1 MSFLIIYNIIDISNN
16 GDFMNK
22 EYLKNN
28 IKNINNIVL
37 FDEIDSTNTYL
48 KLNPSNNDT
57 LVIANKQT
65 SGRGRLGRTFIS
77 NKNNGLYMSLLVRPN
92 ISLDNITTI
101 TCMAAVAIKKSLDEL
116 NINTSIK
123 WVNDIYLNNKKLAG
137 ILVESKVKNNKLDYI
152 IIGIGINLYN
162 NIIDESIK
170 NIATTIEQETN
181 IIVNKEELI
190 ISIINKIYDYL
201 NDYDNNNF
209 MNEYIRSSFVIGKYV
224 DLNIQGN
231 IYKVYVKGITSKGE
245 LLIINNDKE
254 QIVNSGEITRMIVHG
269 K

>member
-1 MSFLIIYNIIDISNN
+1 MSFFPIYNIIDISNN

-77 NKNNGLYMSLLVRPN
+77 NKDNGLYMSLLVRPN
-92 ISLDNITTI
+92 ISLDNINTI
-101 TCMAAVAIKKSLDEL
+101 TCMVAVAIKKSLDEL

-123 WVNDIYLNNKKLAG
+123 WVNDIYINNKKLAG
-137 ILVESKVKNNKLDYI
+137 ILVESSIKNNTLEYLV
-152 IIGIGINLYN
+152 IGIGINLYG
-162 NIIDESIK
+162 NIIDENIK

-181 IIVNKEELI
+181 VKVNKEDLVVRIVNK
-190 ISIINKIYDYL
+190 IYEYL
-201 NDYDNNNF
+201 NDFDNSNF
-209 MNEYIRSSFVIGKYV
+209 MDIYISSSFVIGKYV
-224 DLNIQGN
+224 DLNMHGN
-231 IYKVYVKGITSKGE
+231 KYKVCIKGITKKGE
-245 LLIINNDKE
+245 LIIINNDIE
-254 QIVNSGEITRMIVHG
+254 QIVSSGEITRMIVYEE
-269 K
+269 